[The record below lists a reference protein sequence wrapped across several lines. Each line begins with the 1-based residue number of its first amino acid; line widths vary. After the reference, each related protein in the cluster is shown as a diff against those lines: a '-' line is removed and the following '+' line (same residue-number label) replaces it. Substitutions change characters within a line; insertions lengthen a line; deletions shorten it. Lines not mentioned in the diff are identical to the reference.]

1 MSTQKRMRKLSL
13 MMENYKQVCVWKR
26 KSASIKIALCW
37 EGICYCTD
45 EINRGNWHRFFFNMG
60 SPAEAVVINNAL
72 LATPLVTLVLSQPLP
87 PSGED
92 KCDLN

>member
-1 MSTQKRMRKLSL
+1 
-13 MMENYKQVCVWKR
+13 MMENYKQVCVWKG
-26 KSASIKIALCW
+26 KSASIKIALRW

-45 EINRGNWHRFFFNMG
+45 EINRGNWHRFFFNILC
-60 SPAEAVVINNAL
+60 SPAEAAVINNVL
-72 LATPLVTLVLSQPLP
+72 LAAPLVILLVSQALP